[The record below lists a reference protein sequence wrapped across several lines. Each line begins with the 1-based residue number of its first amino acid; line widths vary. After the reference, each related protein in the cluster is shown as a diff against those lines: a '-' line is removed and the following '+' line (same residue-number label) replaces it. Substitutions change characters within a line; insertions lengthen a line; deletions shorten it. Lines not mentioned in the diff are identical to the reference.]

1 MKNIR
6 KVKSVFLV
14 ILLSYITVFT
24 VPLISNVFFYSQTY
38 YTIESYLYKY
48 NSAVLNQVKNKIE
61 EEILGQIESIKK
73 LVNASPFYIDFIFPS
88 ENITKT
94 EIYLDYKAFA
104 RELMTYYSNPF
115 ILEVCVYIPS
125 VDKVVSANFFES
137 SKLYYEYINRPV
149 NFTYSKWLDFLKGTY
164 NNVFVPSFRI
174 ELNKKEIN
182 SLLFVHTLENWKL
195 GSQNANLL
203 IYLNEE
209 KLREFLR
216 ELLLDQK
223 GSIIVIDPEG
233 RPIFQYCEDKNR
245 EEKFK
250 EVSLKNI
257 GKVGFVNV
265 DIDKKNYILYTTTSL
280 SENWNYYYYIPSDK
294 FLLNLKRIRISI
306 IFMIFLT
313 VFVGGVFI
321 YLLSLKNYKPIK
333 DIKNMLLS
341 YSLERDK
348 KENVTDE
355 YSLLKELISK
365 LIKQDTSL
373 KKQLL
378 KFENVLKNVYAI
390 QFLKGESN
398 DADEI
403 RNYFSNKIETRGC
416 YALVVI
422 EIEEYFKH
430 REEKIDEDLTQ
441 LILFNILSELFE
453 NERWL
458 TYTVV
463 FTKKEIGLILATNQS
478 EGLKGEQIKS
488 ILEKGQNFIQSN
500 FSVFFTAGI
509 SDVKTNIDLL
519 PECYKEAKEALKF
532 KYISGGSKIY
542 SFKEV
547 EKNLT
552 EEKSIY
558 LPIELENVIINSVTA
573 GDVESTKQVIEKLF
587 SGYLSCLPYQGHIQ
601 KLFLVQVLM
610 IFLKILHMTGLKSNL
625 NVSSL
630 FKYIDEFEPNEKQ
643 KNEEILE
650 HIKEQF
656 ALLAKHV
663 KEVNNKFN
671 VSLVSKILRF
681 IEEKYC
687 DPNLSLTLIAEEFNI
702 TPQYLSTLFKEKVG
716 TNLSDYIFQLRLS
729 KAKELLVNTNMS
741 VNEICQKIGYTHVS
755 SFIKAFKKSE
765 GISPAK
771 YRSICKKIQ

>member
-1 MKNIR
+1 MKNSR
-6 KVKSVFLV
+6 NVKSVFLV
-14 ILLSYITVFT
+14 LLLSYIVVFT
-24 VPLISNVFFYSQTY
+24 VPLMSNTFFYSRTY
-38 YTIESYLYKY
+38 YTIKGYLYKY

-61 EEILGQIESIKK
+61 EEILRTIENIKK
-73 LVNASPFYIDFIFPS
+73 LVNASPFYVDFIFPS

-94 EIYLDYKAFA
+94 DIYLDYKAFS

-115 ILEVCVYIPS
+115 ILEVCIYIPS
-125 VDKVVSANFFES
+125 VDKIVSANFFES
-137 SKLYYEYINRPV
+137 SKLYYEYINKPA
-149 NFTYSKWLDFLKGTY
+149 NFTYSKWLSFLKGTY
-164 NNVFVPSFRI
+164 NNVFIPSFKI
-174 ELNKKEIN
+174 ELNKKERN

-195 GSQNANLL
+195 GNQNANLF
-203 IYLNEE
+203 IYLDEE

-223 GSIIVIDPEG
+223 GSIIVTDPGG
-233 RPIFQYCEDKNR
+233 RPILQYCEDKNR
-245 EEKFK
+245 EKKFV
-250 EVSLKNI
+250 EVSQKNI
-257 GKVGFVNV
+257 CKVGFVNV
-265 DIDKKNYILYTTTSL
+265 DVNKKNYILYTTTSL
-280 SENWNYYYYIPSDK
+280 SNNWHYYYYIPSDS
-294 FLLNLKRIRISI
+294 FLLNLRRIRVSI
-306 IFMIFLT
+306 VFMIFFTIFL
-313 VFVGGVFI
+313 GGVFI

-341 YSLERDK
+341 YSSEKDEK
-348 KENVTDE
+348 NVTDE
-355 YSLLKELISK
+355 YSLLKELVGK
-365 LIKQDTSL
+365 LIKQDSSL

-378 KFENVLKNVYAI
+378 KFEDILKNIYAV
-390 QFLKGESN
+390 QFLKGEGS
-398 DADEI
+398 DADELKK
-403 RNYFSNKIETRGC
+403 YFSHKIGSKSY
-416 YALVVI
+416 YALVLI

-430 REEKIDEDLTQ
+430 REEKTDEDLTQ

-453 NERWL
+453 NEHWL

-463 FTKKEIGLILATNQS
+463 FTKKEIGLILATVQS
-478 EGLKGEQIKS
+478 DGLECERIKS
-488 ILEKGQNFIQSN
+488 ILERGQNFIQSN
-500 FSVFFTAGI
+500 FLVFFTAGI

-532 KYISGGSKIY
+532 KYISGGRKIY

-547 EKNLT
+547 RKNIT

-558 LPIELENVIINSVTA
+558 VPIEFENVIINSVTA
-573 GDVESTKQVIEKLF
+573 GDVESTKQVIKKLF
-587 SGYLSCLPYQGHIQ
+587 SEYLSCLPYQGHIQ
-601 KLFLVQVLM
+601 KLFLMQVLM
-610 IFLKILHMTGLKSNL
+610 IFLKILHMTGLKNNL

-630 FKYIDEFEPNEKQ
+630 FKYIDEFEPDEIQ

-650 HIKEQF
+650 QVKDQF
-656 ALLAKHV
+656 VLLAKHV

-671 VSLVSKILRF
+671 VSLVSKILKF

-755 SFIKAFKKSE
+755 SFIKAFKKNE

-771 YRSICKKIQ
+771 YRSIYKKIQ